1 MSLPSRTSLRRG
13 EACRL
18 GGSGAMAQS
27 CAITL
32 KTTTK
37 SIPQVRREKRV
48 HLRLDVLGFAIPSGL
63 SHASI
68 ISERQGAKSPRAKSN
83 EALFEPAADAA
94 LNGD

>member
-13 EACRL
+13 EACI
-18 GGSGAMAQS
+18 GGSGAMART

-32 KTTTK
+32 KTTFK
-37 SIPQVRREKRV
+37 SIPQVRREKRM

-68 ISERQGAKSPRAKSN
+68 IFSEARCQVAW
-83 EALFEPAADAA
+83 
-94 LNGD
+94 